1 VTTHSRRL
9 VFGAAAAFFFEACA
23 PHERPAAVSP
33 LDRAGETLEADT
45 RSLCALG
52 PRVTGFDVCSRAEEW
67 AAARFRESGLAVRLE
82 SWEWPAHPP
91 GAATPRNV
99 VAELPGGDRVGE
111 IVLLAAHLD
120 TVAGSPGANDD
131 AVNVALVLG
140 VARAVR
146 AAGPARRS
154 LRFVLFT
161 GEEEKLLGSRAYVKA
176 HAKELGAHVLVV
188 VYDLGSAPTQGF
200 YLNGRKEELRA
211 LFQRALSAREAW
223 RSLFGLYTVWEG
235 TDSFSFVEAGIP
247 VLSAYQD
254 LAPYRAVHHSER
266 DTLETVDFAASR
278 ANAALAAALVNG
290 VADDPEPALRRMTP
304 EETAALLARH
314 GLGGTPPAVSASA
327 RPTALPEAGPA
338 RP

>member
-1 VTTHSRRL
+1 MNRRVHAVVA
-9 VFGAAAAFFFEACA
+9 VFALAAPLACA
-23 PHERPAAVSP
+23 PRERPEAGSP

-52 PRVTGFDVCSRAEEW
+52 PRVTGTGACAQAEEW

-82 SWEWPAHPP
+82 SWEWPSRPP
-91 GAATPRNV
+91 GAAIPRNV
-99 VAELPGGDRVGE
+99 VAEVPGRDRPGE

-131 AVNVALVLG
+131 AVNAALVLG
-140 VARAVR
+140 AARAIR

-161 GEEEKLLGSRAYVKA
+161 GEEEKLLGSQAYVKA
-176 HAKELGAHVLVV
+176 HESEFGSHVLAL
-188 VYDLGSAPTQGF
+188 VYDLGSAPTRGF
-200 YLNGRKEELRA
+200 YLNGRKQELRA
-211 LFQRALSAREAW
+211 LFMRALSPRAAW

-235 TDSFSFVEAGIP
+235 ADSYSFVEAGVP
-247 VLSAYQD
+247 ALTAYQD
-254 LAPYRAVHHSER
+254 LEPYRAVHHSER
-266 DTLETVDFAASR
+266 DTIETVDFAASR
-278 ANAALAAALVNG
+278 ANAVLAAALVNG

-304 EETAALLARH
+304 EETAALLSRH
-314 GLGGTPPAVSASA
+314 RSGGTPPALSASA
-327 RPTALPEAGPA
+327 RPTALPGAGPA

>member
-1 VTTHSRRL
+1 MSRSFS
-9 VFGAAAAFFFEACA
+9 VACA
-23 PHERPAAVSP
+23 PRERPAADSP

-52 PRVTGFDVCSRAEEW
+52 PRVTGSGECTRAEEW

-82 SWEWPAHPP
+82 PWESPAHPP
-91 GAATPRNV
+91 GTATPRNV
-99 VAELPGGDRVGE
+99 VAELPGRDRVAE

-131 AVNVALVLG
+131 AVNAALVLG

-176 HAKELGAHVLVV
+176 HAKEVGAHVLAV
-188 VYDLGSAPTQGF
+188 VYDLGSGRTQGF
-200 YLNGRKEELRA
+200 YLNGRKQELRA
-211 LFQRALSAREAW
+211 LFMRAISVRAAW
-223 RSLFGLYTVWEG
+223 RSLFGLYKIWDG
-235 TDSFSFVEAGIP
+235 ADSFSFVEAGVP
-247 VLSAYQD
+247 TLTAYQD
-254 LAPYRAVHHSER
+254 LEPYRAVHHSEK
-266 DTLETVDFAASR
+266 DTVETVDFVASR

-290 VADDPEPALRRMTP
+290 VANDPEPALRRMTP
-304 EETAALLARH
+304 GETAALLARH
-314 GLGGTPPAVSASA
+314 GSGETPPALSASA
-327 RPTALPEAGPA
+327 RPTALPGAEPA

>member
-1 VTTHSRRL
+1 MNRDVRL
-9 VFGAAAAFFFEACA
+9 AFGVSALAVAVVCA
-23 PHERPAAVSP
+23 PRERPAADSR

-45 RSLCALG
+45 RALCAFG
-52 PRVTGFDVCSRAEEW
+52 PRVTGSDACARAEEW
-67 AAARFRESGLAVRLE
+67 AAARFRESGLDARLE
-82 SWEWPAHPP
+82 TWEWPGRPP
-91 GAATPRNV
+91 GAAVPRNV
-99 VAELPGGDRVGE
+99 VADLPGRDRPRE

-140 VARAVR
+140 VARAAR

-176 HAKELGAHVLVV
+176 HESELGTHVLAV
-188 VYDLGSAPTQGF
+188 VYDLGSARTQGF

-211 LFQRALSAREAW
+211 LFRRALSAREAW

-235 TDSFSFVEAGIP
+235 ADSFSFVEAGVP
-247 VLSAYQD
+247 VLTGLQD
-254 LAPYRAVHHSER
+254 LEPYRAVYHSEK
-266 DTLETVDFAASR
+266 DTVETVDFAASR

-290 VADDPEPALRRMTP
+290 VANDPEPALRRMTP
-304 EETAALLARH
+304 QETAALLARH
-314 GLGGTPPAVSASA
+314 RSGETPPALSASA
-327 RPTALPEAGPA
+327 RPTALPGAGPA